1 MAKKV
6 LVLGA
11 TGAMGRY
18 IVPELAKLGYEV
30 TGVGLDETAP
40 WQCGKYIKGNAFEK
54 DFLEGLLKENFDGI
68 VNFMEYGYYNFSDY
82 YKMFLDNKYIYHR

>member
-1 MAKKV
+1 MKKV

-18 IVPELAKLGYEV
+18 LVPELVGLGYAV

-40 WQCGKYIKGNAFEK
+40 WSDAAYIKGNAF
-54 DFLEGLLKENFDGI
+54 
-68 VNFMEYGYYNFSDY
+68 
-82 YKMFLDNKYIYHR
+82 DN